1 MKKIVIILLGLLCSA
16 CVSTVEPWE
25 KGRFAKAEMA
35 FEPDAMQSAF
45 HRHVY
50 FSKEAASGGAS
61 NNGGG
66 CGCN

>member
-1 MKKIVIILLGLLCSA
+1 MKKIFCVVLSLLCTA

-25 KGRFAKAEMA
+25 KGRFAKNEMA
-35 FEPDAMQSAF
+35 FEPDAMQAAF

-50 FSKEAASGGAS
+50 FSKEASSGGATNS
-61 NNGGG
+61 GGG

>member
-1 MKKIVIILLGLLCSA
+1 MRTLFVIAICLIASGCA
-16 CVSTVEPWE
+16 TVEPWE
-25 KGRFAKAEMA
+25 RGRFAKAEMS

-50 FSKEAASGGAS
+50 FAKEASSGGATTS
-61 NNGGG
+61 GGG